1 MSLTKSKGNMYP
13 FVSHTWNPIRGRCP
27 HQCSYCYMKRYK
39 VGDLRLVF
47 KELKTNLG
55 SKNFIFVGSST
66 DMFSESVYHNWIK
79 YVLEHC
85 RKYPENMYL
94 FQSKNP
100 GRFKE
105 FVDEFPPNR
114 ATVLG
119 TTIETNIASITAQ
132 YSTTPHP
139 QERVNHMMDLA
150 FPTMI
155 SIEPILEFDLKT
167 MIDWIKMIAPEFVAI
182 GADSKGWDLKEPSP
196 EKVIALV
203 SQLKEITKVKIK
215 KNLLRIVDLDPN

>member
-55 SKNFIFVGSST
+55 SKNIIFVGSST
-66 DMFSESVYHNWIK
+66 DMFSESVHPNWID

-100 GRFKE
+100 GRFKK
-105 FVDEFPPNR
+105 FIDYFPAHR
-114 ATVLG
+114 TVLG
-119 TTIETNIASITAQ
+119 TTIETNIASLTTK
-132 YSTTPHP
+132 YSTTPLP
-139 QERVNHMMDLA
+139 QERVTHMMDLA

-155 SIEPILEFDLKT
+155 SIEPILDFDLNT
-167 MIDWIKMIAPEFVAI
+167 MVDWIRMIAPDFVAI

-196 EKVIALV
+196 EKVLSLI

-215 KNLLRIVDLDPN
+215 ENLLRIVDVDPN

>member
-39 VGDLRLVF
+39 VGDLRLEF
-47 KELKTNLG
+47 KELRTNLG

-66 DMFSESVYHNWIK
+66 DMFSESVYPSWIRD
-79 YVLEHC
+79 VLKHC
-85 RKYPENMYL
+85 NKFPNNLYL

-100 GRFKE
+100 GRFKQ
-105 FVDEFPPNR
+105 FIDYFPPNR

-119 TTIETNIASITAQ
+119 TTIETNRADITTK
-132 YSTTPHP
+132 YSATPLP

-155 SIEPILEFDLKT
+155 SIEPILDFDLKT
-167 MIDWIKMIAPEFVAI
+167 MKDWIRMIAPEFVVI
-182 GADSKGWDLKEPSP
+182 GADSKGWNLEEPSAD
-196 EKVIALV
+196 KVLALI
-203 SQLKEITKVKIK
+203 SQLKEIIEVKIK
-215 KNLLRIVDLDPN
+215 KNLSRITDPK

>member
-27 HQCSYCYMKRYK
+27 HQCSYCYMKKYK
-39 VGDLRLVF
+39 VGDLRLEF
-47 KELKTNLG
+47 KELKTGLG

-66 DMFSESVYHNWIK
+66 DMFSERVFPRWIE

-85 RKYPENMYL
+85 RKYPENKYL

-105 FVDEFPPNR
+105 FIKEFPPT
-114 ATVLG
+114 TVLG
-119 TTIETNIASITAQ
+119 TTIETNIAYIIAE
-132 YSTTPHP
+132 YSKTPLP
-139 QERVNHMMDLA
+139 VVRVNRMRELD

-155 SIEPILEFDLKT
+155 SIEPILEFDLKS
-167 MIDWIKMIAPEFVAI
+167 MVDWIRMIAPEFVAI
-182 GADSKGWDLKEPSP
+182 GADSKGWKLKEPSP

-215 KNLLRIVDLDPN
+215 KNLSRIVDLNKL